1 MNIAAKQII
10 IVDPTV
16 QNYQQ
21 LVADIPADT
30 QVVVL
35 DGARD
40 GVEQITEILAGT
52 SNLSAVHILSHGSQG
67 SLKLGATYL
76 NSENLESYSTLL
88 QQWQAN
94 LSENA
99 DILWYACNVGEEP
112 ALIPSKGGKEDS
124 EPPFL
129 KEAGGS
135 SFIQKLSEITGAD
148 IAASNDKTG
157 STKLGAD
164 WDLEIQTGSIEA
176 TNPFNAQALQN
187 YDYSLA
193 TFNVTVPTDDG
204 TGLEPN
210 TLSWAIDQANTA
222 AGADIITVA
231 NNVRFTADP
240 AIPIKSDLVINGGGF
255 FVSGDVNDNNMND
268 SGDVRPF
275 FIESGSVTLS
285 NLNITGGRAQGG
297 NGYGGGGG
305 AAGMGGGLFISQGT
319 VTLSNVNFTNNSAIG
334 GNGVIGKNGGGGGT
348 GSSSNSGVGGKGG
361 IFGGLGGGFGGSYGT
376 AKNGEFG
383 GGGGGGG
390 NAG

>member
-1 MNIAAKQII
+1 MNLAAKQII

-35 DGARD
+35 DETRD

-52 SNLSAVHILSHGSQG
+52 SNLSAVHILSHGSQS

-76 NSENLESYSTLL
+76 NSKNLESYSNLL
-88 QQWQAN
+88 QQWQVN

-99 DILWYACNVGEEP
+99 DILLYACDLVGAP
-112 ALIPSKGGKEDS
+112 ALISSTEGKEES
-124 EPPFL
+124 QSPFTRGA
-129 KEAGGS
+129 EGI
-135 SFIQKLSEITGAD
+135 SFIKKLSELTGAD

-176 TNPFNAQALQN
+176 TNPFNAQAMQN
-187 YDYSLA
+187 YEFSLA

-222 AGADIITVA
+222 AGDDIITVA

-240 AIPIKSDLVINGGGF
+240 AIPIKSNIVINGGGF
-255 FVSGDVNDNNMND
+255 FVIGDVNDNNMND

-285 NLNITGGRAQGG
+285 NLNITGGGRKAEMATVAVAGLPVW
-297 NGYGGGGG
+297 G
-305 AAGMGGGLFISQGT
+305 ADCSFLAGR
-319 VTLSNVNFTNNSAIG
+319 
-334 GNGVIGKNGGGGGT
+334 
-348 GSSSNSGVGGKGG
+348 
-361 IFGGLGGGFGGSYGT
+361 
-376 AKNGEFG
+376 
-383 GGGGGGG
+383 
-390 NAG
+390 

>member
-1 MNIAAKQII
+1 MTESMHLAAKQII

-35 DGARD
+35 DGTRD

-76 NSENLESYSTLL
+76 NSKNLEGYSTLL

-94 LSENA
+94 LSASA
-99 DILWYACNVGEEP
+99 DILLYGCVVAGSPV
-112 ALIPSKGGKEDS
+112 LIPSTEGKEDS

-129 KEAGGS
+129 SGAGGI

-148 IAASNDKTG
+148 IAASNDQTG

-164 WDLEIQTGSIEA
+164 WHLEIQTGSIEA
-176 TNPFNAQALQN
+176 TNPFNAQAMQN
-187 YDYSLA
+187 YDFSLA
-193 TFNVTVPTDDG
+193 TFNVTVATDDG
-204 TGLEPN
+204 TGAIPN
-210 TLSWAIDQANTA
+210 TLSWAINQANTA
-222 AGADIITVA
+222 VGDDIITLA

-240 AIPIKSDLVINGGGF
+240 TIAIDSNIVINGGGF
-255 FVSGDVNDNNMND
+255 SVSGDVNNNGTND

-275 FIESGSVTLS
+275 LIRSGGVTLF
-285 NLNITGGRAQGG
+285 NLTITGGRAQGG
-297 NGYGGGGG
+297 NGFGGGGG
-305 AAGMGGGLFISQGT
+305 AAGMGGGR
-319 VTLSNVNFTNNSAIG
+319 VNCG
-334 GNGVIGKNGGGGGT
+334 G
-348 GSSSNSGVGGKGG
+348 
-361 IFGGLGGGFGGSYGT
+361 
-376 AKNGEFG
+376 
-383 GGGGGGG
+383 
-390 NAG
+390 AGP